1 MIGEIEMNNL
11 KILQLENNN
20 YESLNTLSY
29 DFEELYIKTPIGRE
43 SRSFYSPCSE
53 KGIFNDSLS
62 SLYEIQGSQYLKD
75 KLTDMVKAGK
85 VGVINTL
92 SPFYNP
98 SFTPAK
104 IHKWKIN
111 VAGLGDVGATL
122 VTGLRLLNSTK
133 VSSIGVFDLDEN
145 KMERVYLEA
154 NQIFDPSLEEASVPV
169 IKLAKEELFNCD
181 MFVFCVS
188 KFIPPLGTKGDV
200 RIAQYKEN
208 SKIIKL
214 YAKMAREANFN
225 GIFAVMSDPVDLL
238 CKTVYHES
246 NKDSNGNLDFKGLAP
261 ESIKGYGLGVMNAR
275 AAFYSSLYGNYDEY
289 ITKGR
294 AFGPHGDGLIIA
306 NNLKNYDKELS
317 KRLTEDTLNA
327 NHKVRDVGF
336 KPYIAP
342 ALSSGA
348 ISIINTIHGKWHYS
362 SCYLD
367 GVYFGVRNRLLQTGN
382 QVECL
387 EIDPLIIEK
396 INETS
401 RSLKDLYENLNK

>member
-1 MIGEIEMNNL
+1 MMGEIEMNNF
-11 KILQLENNN
+11 KVIDLEKYD

-29 DFEELYIKTPIGRE
+29 DFEELYIKAPIGRE
-43 SRSFYSPCSE
+43 SRSFYSPSFA

-62 SLYEIQGSQYLKD
+62 SLHEIQGAPYLKD
-75 KLTDMVKAGK
+75 KINAMIKGGN

-98 SFTPAK
+98 GFTPSD
-104 IHKWKIN
+104 IGKWKVN

-122 VTGLRLLNSTK
+122 VTGLKLLNSPM
-133 VSSIGVFDLDEN
+133 VSSIGIFDLDEN

-154 NQIFDPSLEEASVPV
+154 NQIFDPSMDTTSAPV
-169 IKLAKEELFNCD
+169 IKLTKEDLFNGD
-181 MFVFCVS
+181 MFVFCIS
-188 KFIPPLGTKGDV
+188 KFIPPIGTKGDV

-208 SKIIKL
+208 SKIIKF
-214 YAKMAREANFN
+214 YAKMAREANFK
-225 GIFAVMSDPVDLL
+225 GIFAVVSDPVDLL
-238 CKTVYHES
+238 CNTVYEES
-246 NKDSNGNLDFKGLAP
+246 NKDSNGKFDYKGLAP

-275 AAFYSSLYGNYDEY
+275 AAFYSSIYGNYDEY
-289 ITKGR
+289 INKGR
-294 AFGPHGDGLIIA
+294 AFGPHGQGLIIA
-306 NNLKNYDKELS
+306 NSLNNYDKELS

-348 ISIINTIHGKWHYS
+348 ISIINTIQGKWHYS

-367 GVYFGVRNRLLQTGN
+367 GVYFGVKNRLLKTGN

-387 EIDPLIIEK
+387 EMSPLIIEK

-401 RSLKDLYENLNK
+401 KNLKELYENLNK